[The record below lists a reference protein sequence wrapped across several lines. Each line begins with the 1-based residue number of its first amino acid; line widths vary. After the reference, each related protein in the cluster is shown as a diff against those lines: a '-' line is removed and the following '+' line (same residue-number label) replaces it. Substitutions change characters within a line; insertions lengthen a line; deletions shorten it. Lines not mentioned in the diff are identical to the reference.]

1 MAHIS
6 RRIKNESRMWEN
18 QINEC
23 YNILED
29 ENKIEVCIFDIGY
42 VNHLFFIFEISFE
55 YPFKPPK
62 IYLNGKD
69 FKRFLRTG
77 TIFRD
82 DLKKISGSDCLC
94 CSSITCNWGPTLN
107 IINIVEEIK
116 SFLKIKL
123 KLIEIF
129 FARKLINKIPLVLC
143 ENIISYL

>member
-69 FKRFLRTG
+69 FKSFLRTG

-82 DLKKISGSDCLC
+82 DLKKILGSDCLC
-94 CSSITCNWGPTLN
+94 CASITCNWGPTLN

-143 ENIISYL
+143 ENIITYL

>member
-6 RRIKNESRMWEN
+6 RRIKNESRIWEN
-18 QINEC
+18 RINEC

-42 VNHLFFIFEISFE
+42 VNYLFLIFEISFE

-69 FKRFLRTG
+69 FKMFLRTG
-77 TIFRD
+77 TIFRN
-82 DLKKISGSDCLC
+82 DLKKIVGSDCLC
-94 CSSITCNWGPTLN
+94 CASIICNWGPTLS

-129 FARKLINKIPLVLC
+129 FVRKLINKIPLVLC
-143 ENIISYL
+143 ENIITYL

>member
-18 QINEC
+18 RINEC

-29 ENKIEVCIFDIGY
+29 KNKIEVCIFDIGY
-42 VNHLFFIFEISFE
+42 VNYLFLIFEISFE

-69 FKRFLRTG
+69 FKMFLRTG

-82 DLKKISGSDCLC
+82 DLKKILGSDCLC
-94 CSSITCNWGPTLN
+94 CASIICNWGPTLN

-129 FARKLINKIPLVLC
+129 FVRKLINKIPLVLC
-143 ENIISYL
+143 ENIITYL

>member
-6 RRIKNESRMWEN
+6 RRIKNESRIWEN
-18 QINEC
+18 RINEC

-42 VNHLFFIFEISFE
+42 VNNLFLIFEISFE

-69 FKRFLRTG
+69 FKSFLRTG
-77 TIFRD
+77 TIFRN
-82 DLKKISGSDCLC
+82 DLKKIVGSDCLC

-129 FARKLINKIPLVLC
+129 FTRKLINKIPLVLC
-143 ENIISYL
+143 ENIITYL